1 MIEPEIVF
9 AELSDVMD
17 CAEDY
22 TKFCVRYVLENNLD
36 DINFFNEHVDKE
48 VKARLENLASV

>member
-17 CAEDY
+17 VAEDY
-22 TKFCVRYVLENNLD
+22 TKFCVRYILENNMD
-36 DINFFNEHVDKE
+36 DIDYFNKEVDKDL
-48 VKARLENLASV
+48 KARLT